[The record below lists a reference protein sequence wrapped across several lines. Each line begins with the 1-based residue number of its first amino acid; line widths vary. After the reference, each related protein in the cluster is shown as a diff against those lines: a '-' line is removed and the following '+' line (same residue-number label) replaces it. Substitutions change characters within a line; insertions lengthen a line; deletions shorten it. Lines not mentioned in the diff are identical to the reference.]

1 MPIPGTTAKQIAGAG
16 AGALLGPLAG
26 LAGPI
31 IGGLFGRSGQQDAN
45 EMNWRIARE
54 NRAWQERMSNTAYQR
69 SAADLSKAGLNRIL
83 ALGQPA
89 STPAGNIATMQNKN
103 ALLAQGINQG
113 VTSGLA
119 AKRLSADI
127 RNIQAQTDFTNA
139 KRRAI
144 SPAET
149 IGGSAGDILGW
160 LRDKLSGAVTGLFNP
175 SKATK
180 ATINTIGSK
189 AATTA
194 KQAIAEIS
202 QSVGLSPEKAEA
214 ALLSILDEMDQ
225 TQNMNKQQRLAWAK
239 QNPEQIRKY
248 MERRYK

>member
-1 MPIPGTTAKQIAGAG
+1 MPIPGGTAKQIAGAG
-16 AGALLGPLAG
+16 AGALLGPLGAI
-26 LAGPI
+26 AGPI
-31 IGGLFGRSGQQDAN
+31 IGGLFGRSGQESAN
-45 EMNWRIARE
+45 EANLRIARE
-54 NRAWQERMSNTAYQR
+54 NREWQERMSNTAYQR

-103 ALLAQGINQG
+103 ALLAQGINQS

-119 AKRLSADI
+119 ARRLSAEVK
-127 RNIQAQTDFTNA
+127 NIQAQTDFTNA

-149 IGGSAGDILGW
+149 IGGTAGDILGW
-160 LRDKLSGAVTGLFNP
+160 LKDKIGGAATTLFNP
-175 SKATK
+175 TKASS

-194 KQAIAEIS
+194 KEAIAQIA
-202 QSVGLSPEKAEA
+202 QSVGLDPEKAER

-225 TQNMNKQQRLAWAK
+225 TQNMNRQQRLAWAK
-239 QNPEQIRKY
+239 ENPEQIRKY